1 MFIKKFFHSLYTDCI
16 YSFEKNG
23 GEKMFHKNLRNAR
36 ESCDLSQK
44 ELAEMLKIPVTTY
57 RNYENTL
64 REPSFE
70 LLKNLS
76 EILNVSVDRLLGIES
91 EDEKYLDLFA
101 KIKQLDENKLY
112 TLTAFTDFLY
122 SRK

>member
-1 MFIKKFFHSLYTDCI
+1 
-16 YSFEKNG
+16 
-23 GEKMFHKNLRNAR
+23 
-36 ESCDLSQK
+36 
-44 ELAEMLKIPVTTY
+44 MLKIPVTTY

-76 EILNVSVDRLLGIES
+76 EILNVSVDRLLGIEP

-101 KIKQLDENKLY
+101 KIKQLDENKLN